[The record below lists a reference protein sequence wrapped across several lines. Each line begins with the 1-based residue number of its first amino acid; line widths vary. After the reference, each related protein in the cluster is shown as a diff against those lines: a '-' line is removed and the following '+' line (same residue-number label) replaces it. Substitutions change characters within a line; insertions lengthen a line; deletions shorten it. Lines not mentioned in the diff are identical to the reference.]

1 MTPKSFIYTNKTI
14 YYTEINLSIL
24 HQLNL
29 LIFLK
34 NGVIFIMGGD
44 FMKNL
49 SSKQLKEISGG
60 GRIAES
66 IGYGIGIGL
75 ACIGDSKC
83 AARKL
88 NKLSNK
94 K

>member
-1 MTPKSFIYTNKTI
+1 
-14 YYTEINLSIL
+14 
-24 HQLNL
+24 
-29 LIFLK
+29 
-34 NGVIFIMGGD
+34 
-44 FMKNL
+44 MKNL

-83 AARKL
+83 ATRKL